1 MLRTTWRVVDQEEIP
16 VVKNSS
22 NIGFTVNPPR
32 WLIYFKHVGGGG
44 ELIETVHGE
53 IFHEFLVCLECHI

>member
-32 WLIYFKHVGGGG
+32 WLIYFKHVRGGGG
-44 ELIETVHGE
+44 EDANRDGARRD
-53 IFHEFLVCLECHI
+53 FP

>member
-32 WLIYFKHVGGGG
+32 WLIYFKHVRRGGGS
-44 ELIETVHGE
+44 
-53 IFHEFLVCLECHI
+53 